1 MGRGKDL
8 NSICSSGTATDIVDR
23 SQQSVCPESGSK
35 NRTSSKASLWPGF
48 FASTFSIFEH
58 HNESSVSEKKT
69 VQSRHN
75 GWTTTVRKIMT
86 SGSMRRIHER
96 ILGSRKSGVYS
107 SGGDI
112 WLLGVCHKISQ
123 DLASDDAV
131 TSNSVATY
139 ELDFSSRIL
148 MTYRKGFMKCA
159 LF

>member
-8 NSICSSGTATDIVDR
+8 NSTCSSESATDIVD
-23 SQQSVCPESGSK
+23 SQQSICLESGSK
-35 NRTSSKASLWPGF
+35 NHISTKASLWSGF
-48 FASTFSIFEH
+48 FTSTFSIFEH
-58 HNESSVSEKKT
+58 HKESSVSEKKA
-69 VQSRHN
+69 VHSRQN
-75 GWTTTVRKIMT
+75 VWTTVRKVMT

-96 ILGSRKSGVYS
+96 ILGSRRSGVYS

-123 DLASDDAV
+123 DQASDDAV
-131 TSNSVATY
+131 TSNCVAGY

-148 MTYRKGFMKCA
+148 MTYRKGFMKYA